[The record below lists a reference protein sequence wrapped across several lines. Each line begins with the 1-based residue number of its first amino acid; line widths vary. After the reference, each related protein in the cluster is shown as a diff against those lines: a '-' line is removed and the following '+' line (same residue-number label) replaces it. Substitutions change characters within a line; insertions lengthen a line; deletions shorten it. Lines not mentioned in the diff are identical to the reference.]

1 VVRADALRI
10 EQAVVNVLLNA
21 AKYGAGRDIE
31 LSVVRENFGGLG
43 LARRDHLG
51 RPAPPGKGRRSISGS
66 RSRLLGI
73 AGRWQAFVEAAGFSG
88 RRRPGVG
95 CLCVETLLE

>member
-1 VVRADALRI
+1 MVRADALRI

-43 LARRDHLG
+43 LARRDHFG
-51 RPAPPGKGRRSISGS
+51 RPGPRGRGDVPSPAP

-88 RRRPGVG
+88 RRRPGVR